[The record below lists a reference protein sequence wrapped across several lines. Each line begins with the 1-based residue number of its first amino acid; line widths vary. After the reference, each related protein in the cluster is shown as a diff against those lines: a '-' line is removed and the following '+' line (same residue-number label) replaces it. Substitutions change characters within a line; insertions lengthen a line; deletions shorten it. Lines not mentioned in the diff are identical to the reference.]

1 MDGSHAHTL
10 RDRFLQGMSHAACTV
25 NVVTTDG
32 PAGRA
37 GVTVSAMSSV
47 SADTDRPTLLVCV
60 HHLSQAASMIR
71 ENGVLCVN
79 VLRDDQSHVSDAFA
93 GRFKGEVAD
102 KFDCAE
108 WLTCASG
115 APRLTAPLVA
125 FDCALVSSE
134 KVGTHHI
141 FLCEVT
147 DLHGAEGGSPL
158 IYANRA
164 YGAARRIDSVTSLR
178 AGRDAE
184 GRTLRIGC
192 FPTIGPYLLPRLL
205 AEMPGTT
212 PRMIEGDRRALSQAL
227 QTGECDVALMYDIG
241 LADMFQTQPLTDL
254 TPYVLL
260 PGDHPLTKKARITP
274 DMLNNLPMV
283 LLDSDPSRTFFP
295 GLLTSAGATPTVAHH
310 APSIE
315 MVRGMVAHGL
325 GYAILATKPASA
337 MSYDGL
343 SVVARPLDGVSGS
356 SSVVLAWP
364 KGAALEGAAAE
375 FAILCRKA
383 FDGHSPS
390 T

>member
-1 MDGSHAHTL
+1 MDGSPQPTL

-60 HHLSQAASMIR
+60 HHMSPAAAMIQD
-71 ENGVLCVN
+71 NGVLCVN

-102 KFDCAE
+102 KFDCAD

-115 APRLTAPLVA
+115 APRLVSPLVA
-125 FDCALVSSE
+125 FDCTLVSSE

-164 YGAARRIDSVTSLR
+164 YGAARRIDSVASLR
-178 AGRDAE
+178 AGREAE
-184 GRTLRIGC
+184 GRALRIGY
-192 FPTIGPYLLPRLL
+192 FPTVGPYLLPRLL
-205 AEMPGTT
+205 ARMSGPA
-212 PRMIEGDRRALSQAL
+212 PRMIEGDRRALCQAL

-241 LADMFQTQPLTDL
+241 LGAEFQTQPVSAL

-260 PGDHPLTKKARITP
+260 AGDHPLAHHARLTP
-274 DMLNNLPMV
+274 DMLDGLPMV
-283 LLDSDPSRTFFP
+283 LLDSDPSREFFP
-295 GLLTSAGATPTVAHH
+295 GLLTEAGVTPTIAQR
-310 APSIE
+310 APSLE

-325 GYAILATKPASA
+325 GYALLATKPASA

-343 SVVARPLDGVSGS
+343 SVTARPLDGVTGAGR
-356 SSVVLAWP
+356 VVLAWSSDAP
-364 KGAALEGAAAE
+364 LQGAAAE
-375 FAILCRKA
+375 FAALCRDT
-383 FDGHSPS
+383 FQNGS
-390 T
+390 